1 MALAPRPLTH
11 WTAPSGLGL
20 EESVY
25 LDKTLAVIAQRVWVV
40 AVTLAIFRS
49 DLGKGPGGCPIN
61 DTVALVGFITHV
73 SVEQI
78 FCGEFQIVPF
88 ADQPIGVE

>member
-25 LDKTLAVIAQRVWVV
+25 LDKTLGVIAQKVWVV
-40 AVTLAIFRS
+40 AVTLAISRS
-49 DLGKGPGGCPIN
+49 DLGKAARFGIPI
-61 DTVALVGFITHV
+61 ASMAYL
-73 SVEQI
+73 
-78 FCGEFQIVPF
+78 
-88 ADQPIGVE
+88 